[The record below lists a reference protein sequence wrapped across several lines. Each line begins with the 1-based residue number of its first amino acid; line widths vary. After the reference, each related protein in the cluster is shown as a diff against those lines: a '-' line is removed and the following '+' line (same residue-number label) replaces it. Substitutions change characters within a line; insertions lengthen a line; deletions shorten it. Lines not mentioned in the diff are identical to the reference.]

1 MTIYVDVLVD
11 RGWRFGPN
19 CHMATDDLSEAGLH
33 ALHLFALAIGLHRS
47 DFQPKSF
54 PHYDLTG
61 KLRERAIACGAVA
74 VTQREMVGMIRQAR
88 KQVTS

>member
-1 MTIYVDVLVD
+1 MTIYVDVPVD

-19 CHMATDDLSEAGLH
+19 CHMATDDLSEAGLQ
-33 ALHLFALAIGLHRS
+33 ALHMLALAIGLHRS

-61 KLRERAIACGAVA
+61 KLRERAIECGAVA
-74 VTQREMVGMIRQAR
+74 VTCNDMVQMIRQAR
-88 KQVTS
+88 KQVSS